1 MVIVEEFSATSEQS
15 SVISK
20 QVAEAIQQ
28 VAVGAEDQS
37 HNALSSLDMVKRV
50 TNGVRKVS

>member
-1 MVIVEEFSATSEQS
+1 MIIVEKFSATSEQS

-37 HNALSSLDMVKRV
+37 HNALSSSDMVKKV
-50 TNGVRKVS
+50 TNGGRKVS